1 MDIQIANKLDFKV
14 SVIIP
19 VYNAELYIEQA
30 IESAVNLIEV
40 GEIILIEDGSKDNSL
55 SMCKKLEERFEKIKL
70 LTHENNINRGASE
83 SRNLGIQN
91 AIYPYISFLDAD
103 DVYCNSRFRVD
114 KSIFTSNNSID
125 GVYSAVGYLDEE
137 DGKMFYLRKVI
148 SPEELFHF
156 LLIGTYGHFHTNGI
170 TLRKSVFDDV
180 GYFSS
185 KLILHQDSEMWL
197 RIALKKKLING
208 DLKNPVALIR
218 RHEGNRIWK
227 GQNYN
232 TKYLLYVTFYNWVL
246 NENISKY
253 DLLLLLRRIS
263 IYESKKSNKLYYFLL
278 IKNCF
283 KGLLKLKMVD

>member
-1 MDIQIANKLDFKV
+1 MDDQFEGKLDFKV

-30 IESAVNLIEV
+30 VESAVNLVEV

-55 SMCKKLEERFEKIKL
+55 SICKELVDRFDKIKL
-70 LTHENNINRGASE
+70 LTHENNENKGASE
-83 SRNLGIQN
+83 SRNLGIRS
-91 AIYPYISFLDAD
+91 AIFPFVSFLDAD
-103 DVYCNSRFRVD
+103 DVYDVSRFRKD
-114 KSIFTSNNSID
+114 KSILATNNTID

-148 SPEELFHF
+148 SPNELFHF

-185 KLILHQDSEMWL
+185 QLILHQDSEMWL
-197 RIALKKKLING
+197 RIALKKKLISG

-227 GQNYN
+227 GQNYS

-246 NENISKY
+246 TENISKY

-263 IYESKKSNKLYYFLL
+263 IYESKKNNKLYYLLL

-283 KGLLKLKMVD
+283 KGLLKLKIN

>member
-1 MDIQIANKLDFKV
+1 MDVQFEGKLDFKV

-19 VYNAELYIEQA
+19 VYNAELYIEHA
-30 IESAVNLIEV
+30 VASAVNLVEV

-55 SMCKKLEERFEKIKL
+55 SICKELVVRFDKIKL
-70 LTHENNINRGASE
+70 LTHENNENKGASE
-83 SRNLGIQN
+83 SRNLGIRS
-91 AIYPYISFLDAD
+91 AIFPFVSFLDAD
-103 DVYCNSRFRVD
+103 DVYDVSRFRKD
-114 KSIFTSNNSID
+114 KSILASNNTID

-148 SPEELFHF
+148 SPNELFHF

-185 KLILHQDSEMWL
+185 QLILHQDSEMWL
-197 RIALKKKLING
+197 RIALKKKLISG

-227 GQNYN
+227 GQNYS

-246 NENISKY
+246 TENISKY

-263 IYESKKSNKLYYFLL
+263 IYESKKNNKLYYLLL

-283 KGLLKLKMVD
+283 KGLLKLKIN

>member
-1 MDIQIANKLDFKV
+1 MDVQFEGKLDFKV

-19 VYNAELYIEQA
+19 VYNAELYIEHA
-30 IESAVNLIEV
+30 VVSAVNLDEV

-55 SMCKKLEERFEKIKL
+55 SICKELVDRFGKIKL
-70 LTHENNINRGASE
+70 LTHENNVNKGASE
-83 SRNLGIQN
+83 SRNLGIRS
-91 AIYPYISFLDAD
+91 AIFPFVSFLDAD
-103 DVYCNSRFRVD
+103 DVYDVSRFRTD
-114 KSIFTSNNSID
+114 KSILASNNAID

-148 SPEELFHF
+148 SPNELFHF

-185 KLILHQDSEMWL
+185 QLILHQDSEMWL
-197 RIALKKKLING
+197 RIALKKKLISG

-227 GQNYN
+227 GQNYS

-263 IYESKKSNKLYYFLL
+263 IYESKKNNKLYYLLL

-283 KGLLKLKMVD
+283 KGLLKLKIN

>member
-1 MDIQIANKLDFKV
+1 MDDQFEGKLDFKV

-19 VYNAELYIEQA
+19 VYNADLYIEQA
-30 IESAVNLIEV
+30 VESAVNLVEV

-55 SMCKKLEERFEKIKL
+55 SICKELVDRFDKIKL
-70 LTHENNINRGASE
+70 LTHENNENKGASE
-83 SRNLGIQN
+83 SRNLGIRS
-91 AIYPYISFLDAD
+91 AIFPFVSFLDAD
-103 DVYCNSRFRVD
+103 DVYDVSRFRTD
-114 KSIFTSNNSID
+114 KSILATNNTID

-148 SPEELFHF
+148 SPNELFHF

-185 KLILHQDSEMWL
+185 QLILHQDSEMWL
-197 RIALKKKLING
+197 RIALKKKLISG

-227 GQNYN
+227 GQNYS

-263 IYESKKSNKLYYFLL
+263 IYESKKNNKLYYLIL

-283 KGLLKLKMVD
+283 KGLLKLKIN

>member
-1 MDIQIANKLDFKV
+1 MDDQFEGKLDFKV

-19 VYNAELYIEQA
+19 VYNAELFIEHA
-30 IESAVNLIEV
+30 VASAVNLVEV

-55 SMCKKLEERFEKIKL
+55 SICKELVVRFDKIKL
-70 LTHENNINRGASE
+70 LTHENNENKGASE
-83 SRNLGIQN
+83 SRNLGIRS
-91 AIYPYISFLDAD
+91 AIFPFVSFLDAD
-103 DVYCNSRFRVD
+103 DIYDVSRFRKD
-114 KSIFTSNNSID
+114 KAILATNNAID

-148 SPEELFHF
+148 SPNELFHF

-185 KLILHQDSEMWL
+185 QLILHQDSEMWL
-197 RIALKKKLING
+197 RIALKKKLISG

-218 RHEGNRIWK
+218 RHDGNRIWK
-227 GQNYN
+227 GQNYS

-263 IYESKKSNKLYYFLL
+263 IYESKKNNKLYYFIL

-283 KGLLKLKMVD
+283 RGLFKLKIN

>member
-1 MDIQIANKLDFKV
+1 MDDQFEGKLDFKV

-19 VYNAELYIEQA
+19 VYNAELFIEHA
-30 IESAVNLIEV
+30 VASAVNLVEV

-55 SMCKKLEERFEKIKL
+55 SICKELVVRFDKIKL
-70 LTHENNINRGASE
+70 LTHENNENKGASE
-83 SRNLGIQN
+83 SRNLGIRS
-91 AIYPYISFLDAD
+91 AIFPFVSFLDAD
-103 DVYCNSRFRVD
+103 DVYQVSRFRTD
-114 KSIFTSNNSID
+114 KSILASNNAID

-148 SPEELFHF
+148 SPNELFHF

-170 TLRKSVFDDV
+170 TLRKYVFDDV

-185 KLILHQDSEMWL
+185 QLILHQDSEMWL
-197 RIALKKKLING
+197 RIALKKKLISG

-227 GQNYN
+227 GQNYS

-263 IYESKKSNKLYYFLL
+263 IYESKKNNKLYYFLL

-283 KGLLKLKMVD
+283 KGLLKLKIN

>member
-1 MDIQIANKLDFKV
+1 MDVEFEEKLDFKV

-30 IESAVNLIEV
+30 VASAVDLAEV

-55 SMCKKLEERFEKIKL
+55 QICKELVVRFDKIKL
-70 LTHENNINRGASE
+70 LTHENNENKGASE
-83 SRNLGIQN
+83 SRNFGIRSS
-91 AIYPYISFLDAD
+91 IFPFVSFLDAD
-103 DVYCNSRFRVD
+103 DVYDVSRFCAD
-114 KSIFTSNNSID
+114 KSILATNNTID

-148 SPEELFHF
+148 SPNELFHF

-185 KLILHQDSEMWL
+185 QLILHQDSEMWL
-197 RIALKKKLING
+197 RIALKKKLISG

-227 GQNYN
+227 GQNYS

-263 IYESKKSNKLYYFLL
+263 IYESKKNNKLYYLMI

-283 KGLLKLKMVD
+283 RGLLKLKIN

>member
-1 MDIQIANKLDFKV
+1 MDVQFEEKLDFKV

-19 VYNAELYIEQA
+19 VYNAGLYIEQA
-30 IESAVNLIEV
+30 VVSAVNLVEV

-55 SMCKKLEERFEKIKL
+55 QLCKALVARFDKIKL
-70 LTHENNINRGASE
+70 LTHENNENKGASE
-83 SRNLGIQN
+83 SRNLGIKS
-91 AIYPYISFLDAD
+91 AIFPFVSFLDAD
-103 DVYCNSRFRVD
+103 DVYDVSRFRKD
-114 KSIFTSNNSID
+114 KSILATNNAVD

-148 SPEELFHF
+148 SPNELFHF

-185 KLILHQDSEMWL
+185 HLILHQDSEMWL
-197 RIALKKKLING
+197 RIALKKKLISG

-218 RHEGNRIWK
+218 RHDGNRIWK
-227 GQNYN
+227 GQNYS

-253 DLLLLLRRIS
+253 DLFLLLRRIS
-263 IYESKKSNKLYYFLL
+263 IYESKKNNKLYYLIL

-283 KGLLKLKMVD
+283 KGLLKLKIN

>member
-1 MDIQIANKLDFKV
+1 MDVQFEEKLDFKV

-30 IESAVNLIEV
+30 VVSAVNLVEV

-55 SMCKKLEERFEKIKL
+55 SICKELVVRYDKIKL
-70 LTHENNINRGASE
+70 LTHENNENKGASE
-83 SRNLGIQN
+83 SRNLGIRN
-91 AIYPYISFLDAD
+91 AIFPFVSFLDAD
-103 DVYCNSRFRVD
+103 DVYDVSRFRVD
-114 KSIFTSNNSID
+114 KSILSTNNTID

-148 SPEELFHF
+148 SPNELFHF

-185 KLILHQDSEMWL
+185 QLILHQDSEMWL
-197 RIALKKKLING
+197 RIALKKKLISG

-227 GQNYN
+227 GQNYS

-246 NENISKY
+246 NEKISKY

-263 IYESKKSNKLYYFLL
+263 IYESKKNNKLYYFLL

-283 KGLLKLKMVD
+283 RGLLKLKIN

>member
-1 MDIQIANKLDFKV
+1 MDVQFEVKLDFKV

-19 VYNAELYIEQA
+19 VYNAELYIEHA
-30 IESAVNLIEV
+30 VASAVNLVEV

-55 SMCKKLEERFEKIKL
+55 SICKELVVRFDKIKL
-70 LTHENNINRGASE
+70 LTHENNENKGASE
-83 SRNLGIQN
+83 SRNLGIRS
-91 AIYPYISFLDAD
+91 AIFPFVSFLDAD
-103 DVYCNSRFRVD
+103 DVYDVSRFRTD
-114 KSIFTSNNSID
+114 KSILASNNTID

-148 SPEELFHF
+148 SPNELFHF

-185 KLILHQDSEMWL
+185 QLILHQDSEMWL
-197 RIALKKKLING
+197 RIALKKKLISG

-227 GQNYN
+227 GQNYS

-263 IYESKKSNKLYYFLL
+263 IYESKKNNKLYYLLL

-283 KGLLKLKMVD
+283 KGLLKLKIN

>member
-1 MDIQIANKLDFKV
+1 MDVQFEGKLDFKV

-19 VYNAELYIEQA
+19 VYNAELYIEHA
-30 IESAVNLIEV
+30 VASAVNLLEV

-55 SMCKKLEERFEKIKL
+55 SICKELVVRFDKIKL
-70 LTHENNINRGASE
+70 LTHENNENKGASE
-83 SRNLGIQN
+83 SRNLGIRS
-91 AIYPYISFLDAD
+91 AIFPFVSFLDAD
-103 DVYCNSRFRVD
+103 DVYDVSRFRKD
-114 KSIFTSNNSID
+114 KSILASNNTID

-148 SPEELFHF
+148 SPNELFHF

-185 KLILHQDSEMWL
+185 QLILHQDSEMWL
-197 RIALKKKLING
+197 RIALKKKLISG

-227 GQNYN
+227 GQNYS

-246 NENISKY
+246 TENISKY

-263 IYESKKSNKLYYFLL
+263 IYESKKNNKLYYLLL

-283 KGLLKLKMVD
+283 KGLLKLKIN

>member
-1 MDIQIANKLDFKV
+1 MDVQFEGKLDFKV

-19 VYNAELYIEQA
+19 VYNAELYIEHA
-30 IESAVNLIEV
+30 VASAVNLVEV

-55 SMCKKLEERFEKIKL
+55 SICKELVVRFDKIKL
-70 LTHENNINRGASE
+70 LTHENNENKGASE
-83 SRNLGIQN
+83 SRNLGIRS
-91 AIYPYISFLDAD
+91 AIFPFVSFLDAD
-103 DVYCNSRFRVD
+103 DVYDVSRFRTD
-114 KSIFTSNNSID
+114 KSILASNNTID

-148 SPEELFHF
+148 SPNELFHF

-185 KLILHQDSEMWL
+185 QLILHQDSEMWL
-197 RIALKKKLING
+197 RIALKKKLISG

-227 GQNYN
+227 GQNYS

-263 IYESKKSNKLYYFLL
+263 IYESKKNNKLYYLLL

-283 KGLLKLKMVD
+283 KGLLKLKIN

>member
-1 MDIQIANKLDFKV
+1 MDDQFEGKLDFKV

-30 IESAVNLIEV
+30 VESAVNLVEV

-55 SMCKKLEERFEKIKL
+55 SICKELVDRFGKIKL
-70 LTHENNINRGASE
+70 LTHDNNVNKGASE
-83 SRNLGIQN
+83 SRNSGIRS
-91 AIYPYISFLDAD
+91 AIFPFVSFLDAD
-103 DVYCNSRFRVD
+103 DVYDVSRFRTD
-114 KSIFTSNNSID
+114 KSILTSNNAID

-148 SPEELFHF
+148 SHNELFHF

-185 KLILHQDSEMWL
+185 QLILHQDSEMWL
-197 RIALKKKLING
+197 RIALKKKLISG

-218 RHEGNRIWK
+218 RHDGNRIWK
-227 GQNYN
+227 GQNYS

-263 IYESKKSNKLYYFLL
+263 IYESKKNNKLYYLIL

-283 KGLLKLKMVD
+283 KGLLKLKIN

>member
-1 MDIQIANKLDFKV
+1 MDVQFEGKLDFEV

-19 VYNAELYIEQA
+19 VYNAELYIEHA
-30 IESAVNLIEV
+30 VASAVNLVEV

-55 SMCKKLEERFEKIKL
+55 SVCKELVVRFDKIKL
-70 LTHENNINRGASE
+70 LTHENNENKGASE
-83 SRNLGIQN
+83 SRNLGIRS
-91 AIYPYISFLDAD
+91 AIFPFVSFLDAD
-103 DVYCNSRFRVD
+103 DVYDVSRFRTD
-114 KSIFTSNNSID
+114 KSILATNNTID

-148 SPEELFHF
+148 SPNELFHF

-185 KLILHQDSEMWL
+185 QLILHQDSEMWL
-197 RIALKKKLING
+197 RIALKKRLISG

-227 GQNYN
+227 GQNYS

-246 NENISKY
+246 TENISKY

-263 IYESKKSNKLYYFLL
+263 IYESKKNNKLYYLLL

-283 KGLLKLKMVD
+283 KGLLKLKIN

>member
-1 MDIQIANKLDFKV
+1 MDVQFEGKLDFKV

-19 VYNAELYIEQA
+19 VYNAELYIEHA
-30 IESAVNLIEV
+30 VASAVNLVEV

-55 SMCKKLEERFEKIKL
+55 SVCKELVVRFDKIKL
-70 LTHENNINRGASE
+70 LTHENNENKGASE
-83 SRNLGIQN
+83 SRNLGIRS
-91 AIYPYISFLDAD
+91 AIFPFVSFLDAD
-103 DVYCNSRFRVD
+103 DVYDVSRFRKD
-114 KSIFTSNNSID
+114 KSILASNNTID

-148 SPEELFHF
+148 SPNELFHF

-185 KLILHQDSEMWL
+185 QLILHQDSEMWL
-197 RIALKKKLING
+197 RIALKKKLISG

-227 GQNYN
+227 GQNYS

-246 NENISKY
+246 TENISKY

-263 IYESKKSNKLYYFLL
+263 IYESKKNNKLYYLLL

-283 KGLLKLKMVD
+283 KGLLKLKIN

>member
-1 MDIQIANKLDFKV
+1 MDDQFEGKLDFKV

-19 VYNAELYIEQA
+19 VYNAELYIEHA
-30 IESAVNLIEV
+30 VVSAVNLDEV

-55 SMCKKLEERFEKIKL
+55 SICKELVDRFGKIKL
-70 LTHENNINRGASE
+70 LTHENNVNKGASE
-83 SRNLGIQN
+83 SRNLGIRS
-91 AIYPYISFLDAD
+91 AIFPFVSFLDAD
-103 DVYCNSRFRVD
+103 DVYDVSRFRTD
-114 KSIFTSNNSID
+114 KSILDTNNTID

-148 SPEELFHF
+148 SPNELFHF

-185 KLILHQDSEMWL
+185 QLILHQDSEMWL
-197 RIALKKKLING
+197 RIALKKKLISG

-227 GQNYN
+227 GQNYS

-263 IYESKKSNKLYYFLL
+263 IYESKKNNKLYYLLL

-283 KGLLKLKMVD
+283 KGLLKLKIN

>member
-1 MDIQIANKLDFKV
+1 MDDQFEGKLDFKV

-30 IESAVNLIEV
+30 VASAVNLVEV

-55 SMCKKLEERFEKIKL
+55 QLCKALVARFDKIKL
-70 LTHENNINRGASE
+70 LTHENNENKGASE
-83 SRNLGIQN
+83 SRNLGIKS
-91 AIYPYISFLDAD
+91 AIFPFVSFLDAD
-103 DVYCNSRFRVD
+103 DVYDVSRFRMD
-114 KSIFTSNNSID
+114 KSILASNNTID

-148 SPEELFHF
+148 SPNELFHF

-185 KLILHQDSEMWL
+185 QLILHQDSEMWL
-197 RIALKKKLING
+197 RIALKKKLISG

-227 GQNYN
+227 GQNYS
-232 TKYLLYVTFYNWVL
+232 TRYLLYVTFYNWVL

-253 DLLLLLRRIS
+253 DLILLLRRIS
-263 IYESKKSNKLYYFLL
+263 IFESKKNNKPYYFILL
-278 IKNCF
+278 KNCF
-283 KGLLKLKMVD
+283 RGMLKLKIN

>member
-1 MDIQIANKLDFKV
+1 MDVQFEGKLHFKV

-19 VYNAELYIEQA
+19 VYNAELYIEHA
-30 IESAVNLIEV
+30 VVSAVNLVEV

-55 SMCKKLEERFEKIKL
+55 SICEELVVRFDKIKL
-70 LTHENNINRGASE
+70 LTHENNENKGASE
-83 SRNLGIQN
+83 SRNLGIRS
-91 AIYPYISFLDAD
+91 AIFPFVSFLDAD
-103 DVYCNSRFRVD
+103 DVYDVSRFHID
-114 KSIFTSNNSID
+114 KSILASNNTID

-148 SPEELFHF
+148 SPNELFHF

-185 KLILHQDSEMWL
+185 LLILHQDSEMWL
-197 RIALKKKLING
+197 RIALKKKLISG

-227 GQNYN
+227 GQNYS

-246 NENISKY
+246 NQNISKY
-253 DLLLLLRRIS
+253 DLFLLLRRIS
-263 IYESKKSNKLYYFLL
+263 IYESKKNNKLYYFIV
-278 IKNCF
+278 IKNCLR
-283 KGLLKLKMVD
+283 GLLKLKIN

>member
-1 MDIQIANKLDFKV
+1 MDVQFEGKLDFKV

-19 VYNAELYIEQA
+19 VYNAELYIEHA
-30 IESAVNLIEV
+30 VESAVNLVEV

-55 SMCKKLEERFEKIKL
+55 SICEELVVRFDKIKL
-70 LTHENNINRGASE
+70 LTHENNENKGASE
-83 SRNLGIQN
+83 SRNLGIRS
-91 AIYPYISFLDAD
+91 AIFPFVSFLDAD
-103 DVYCNSRFRVD
+103 DIYDVSRFRKD
-114 KSIFTSNNSID
+114 KAILATNNAID

-148 SPEELFHF
+148 SPNELFHF

-185 KLILHQDSEMWL
+185 QLILHQDSEMWL
-197 RIALKKKLING
+197 RIALKKKLISG

-218 RHEGNRIWK
+218 RHDGNRIWK
-227 GQNYN
+227 GQNYS

-263 IYESKKSNKLYYFLL
+263 IYESKKNNKLYYFIL

-283 KGLLKLKMVD
+283 RGLFKLKIN

>member
-1 MDIQIANKLDFKV
+1 MDVQFEGKLDFKV

-19 VYNAELYIEQA
+19 VYNAELYIEHA
-30 IESAVNLIEV
+30 VASAVNLVEV

-55 SMCKKLEERFEKIKL
+55 SICKELVVRFDKIKL
-70 LTHENNINRGASE
+70 LTHENNENKGASE
-83 SRNLGIQN
+83 SRNLGIKS
-91 AIYPYISFLDAD
+91 AIFPFVSFLDAD
-103 DVYCNSRFRVD
+103 DVYDVSRFRTD
-114 KSIFTSNNSID
+114 KSILTSNNTID

-148 SPEELFHF
+148 SPNELFHF

-185 KLILHQDSEMWL
+185 QLILHQDSEMWL
-197 RIALKKKLING
+197 RIALKKKLISG

-227 GQNYN
+227 GQNYS

-263 IYESKKSNKLYYFLL
+263 IYESKKNNKLYYLLL

-283 KGLLKLKMVD
+283 KGLLKLKIN